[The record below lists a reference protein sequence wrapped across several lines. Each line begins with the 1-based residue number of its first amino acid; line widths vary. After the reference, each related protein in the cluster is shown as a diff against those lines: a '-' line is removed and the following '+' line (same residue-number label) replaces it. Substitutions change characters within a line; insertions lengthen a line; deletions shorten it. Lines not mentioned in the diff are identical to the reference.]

1 MAIRVTVELR
11 PFGASEPETIAVLE
25 IGNRDATGEVCDYDY
40 RFAAPAR
47 DGSGLVLRPWY
58 VVRAHDRR
66 QGVWVLVGQ
75 ILARRAAGSEERSDY
90 TGE

>member
-11 PFGASEPETIAVLE
+11 PFGAGEPATIGILD
-25 IGNRDATGEVCDYDY
+25 IGNRDAIGQICDYDY
-40 RFAAPAR
+40 RFGAPGR
-47 DGSGLVLRPWY
+47 DGLLRFGPWY

-66 QGVWVLVGQ
+66 YGIWVLVGQ
-75 ILARRAAGSEERSDY
+75 ILARRAARDEEPSDY